1 MKVSYVSSQAI
12 SQALRHSLLR
22 MQSELVSGQKEA
34 QSGKVADVGLALGI
48 RTGQA
53 VSLARDVG
61 RLESI
66 VSSNTLVSSRLAATQ
81 DSLSRISEAG
91 STFLSALTAAVSGDS
106 NPATTRQAG
115 VVMGEALTGIV
126 NSSFNGEHLFAGVNT
141 DVLPLADYRADPPS
155 AAKTAFDAAFLAHF
169 GFAQDDP
176 AATALD
182 GPAIKAFLDGPA
194 AAEFLGAGW
203 EANWSSATDQGI
215 STRIALN
222 ETVETSVSANIDG
235 IRKLAMAATIVD
247 DLYSSALNEGA
258 LVAVAETATYL
269 VTEAMGDIAQVQ
281 AATGFTEQRI
291 KSASEH
297 LSMQVDIFNG
307 FLNDMQGVDP
317 FEAATRVNAL
327 ISQIE
332 TSYALTARIQQLSL
346 TRLLS

>member
-61 RLESI
+61 RLQTI
-66 VSSNTLVSSRLAATQ
+66 VDSNTLVASRLAATQ

-91 STFLSALTAAVSGDS
+91 STFLSALTAAISGDS
-106 NPATTRQAG
+106 DPATTRQAG
-115 VVMGEALTGIV
+115 RVMGEALTGIV

-141 DVLPLADYRADPPS
+141 DVRPLADYRADPPS

-169 GFAQDDP
+169 GSAQSDP
-176 AATALD
+176 AAVAID
-182 GPAIKAFLDGPA
+182 GPAITAFLDGPA

-203 EANWSSATDQGI
+203 ETNWSNATDRGI
-215 STRIALN
+215 STRISLN

-235 IRKLAMAATIVD
+235 IRKLAMAAAIVD
-247 DLYSSALNEGA
+247 DLFSSALNEGA
-258 LVAVAETATYL
+258 LEAVAKTASHL

-291 KSASEH
+291 ENASER

-327 ISQIE
+327 ITQIE

>member
-1 MKVSYVSSQAI
+1 MKISYVSSQAI

-22 MQSELVSGQKEA
+22 SQSELVSAQKEA

-61 RLESI
+61 RLQTI
-66 VSSNTLVSSRLAATQ
+66 VDANTLVASRLAATQ
-81 DSLSRISEAG
+81 DSLSRVSEAG
-91 STFLSALTAAVSGDS
+91 SAFLSAVTAAISGDS
-106 NPATTRQAG
+106 DPATTRQAG
-115 VVMGEALTGIV
+115 RVMGEALTGII

-141 DVLPLADYRADPPS
+141 DVRPLADYRADPPS
-155 AAKTAFDAAFLAHF
+155 AAKAAFDAAFLAHF

-176 AATALD
+176 AAVAID
-182 GPAIKAFLDGPA
+182 GPAITAFLDGPA
-194 AAEFLGAGW
+194 VAEFLGAGW
-203 EANWSSATDQGI
+203 NANWSNATDQGI
-215 STRIALN
+215 STRISLN

-235 IRKLAMAATIVD
+235 IRKMAMAATIVD
-247 DLYSSALNEGA
+247 DLFSSALNEGA
-258 LVAVAETATYL
+258 LQAVANTASHL
-269 VTEAMGDIAQVQ
+269 VSEAMGDIAQVQ

-291 KSASEH
+291 KNASER

-327 ISQIE
+327 ITQIE

>member
-22 MQSELVSGQKEA
+22 MQSDLVSGQKEA

-61 RLESI
+61 RLQTI
-66 VSSNTLVSSRLAATQ
+66 VDSNTLVSSRLAATQ
-81 DSLSRISEAG
+81 DSLSRVSEAG

-141 DVLPLADYRADPPS
+141 DVRPLAAYRADPPS

-169 GFAQDDP
+169 GFGQNDP
-176 AATALD
+176 AAAGID

-203 EANWSSATDQGI
+203 ETNWSSATDQGI
-215 STRIALN
+215 STRISLN
-222 ETVETSVSANIDG
+222 ETVETSVSANVDG
-235 IRKLAMAATIVD
+235 IRKLAMAAAIVD
-247 DLYSSALNEGA
+247 DLYSSTMNEGA
-258 LVAVAETATYL
+258 LVAVAETATRL

-281 AATGFTEQRI
+281 AAAGFTEQRI
-291 KSASEH
+291 KNASERI
-297 LSMQVDIFNG
+297 SMQVDIFNG
-307 FLNDMQGVDP
+307 FLNDMEGVDP
-317 FEAATRVNAL
+317 YEAATRVNAL
-327 ISQIE
+327 ITQIE